1 AEAGR
6 GTDLR
11 FQLEAARAGDVARWL
26 GLARDA
32 AGRVA
37 IEGEVRVGSD
47 EWRLSPFSVRLG
59 NTTMNAELALASLSQ
74 RPVFQARVVVDNL
87 DLDELEHMLPPSDPN
102 APVTPSIDLPILP
115 HGISLFDADI
125 DVQLKHIAMQ
135 PAPVNDVSFS
145 GRIRDG

>member
-1 AEAGR
+1 
-6 GTDLR
+6 
-11 FQLEAARAGDVARWL
+11 
-26 GLARDA
+26 
-32 AGRVA
+32 
-37 IEGEVRVGSD
+37 D

-145 GRIRDG
+145 GRIRDGHMWPSPFSATLAGAKFSGAVALDLRGQIPEGSLWVAAENVDIGAM